1 MPFIVKKTL
10 VEIINS
16 GNDYLVKVKRNQP
29 ALLKEMEKV
38 RKSHKELSQNIQK
51 EVNRGRK
58 EIRTIKT
65 YEATPW
71 ISTNWPAAKTV
82 VYAERNRQIHNA
94 EIITQSYFLSS
105 LSIDAKEF
113 ARGIRHH
120 WGIENRLH
128 YVKDVTFK
136 EDDSK
141 IRQGQAPGI
150 FSLIR
155 NLVLNIIRLQGENR
169 IKRFLRRNAGNI
181 ELIHS
186 YLE

>member
-1 MPFIVKKTL
+1 M
-10 VEIINS
+10 
-16 GNDYLVKVKRNQP
+16 
-29 ALLKEMEKV
+29 
-38 RKSHKELSQNIQK
+38 
-51 EVNRGRK
+51 
-58 EIRTIKT
+58 
-65 YEATPW
+65 
-71 ISTNWPAAKTV
+71 
-82 VYAERNRQIHNA
+82 
-94 EIITQSYFLSS
+94 
-105 LSIDAKEF
+105 DAKEF

-136 EDDSK
+136 EDESK

-155 NLVLNIIRLQGENR
+155 NLVLNIARLQGENR